1 MIYFTSDWH
10 FNHDKDFI
18 WKKRGYNS
26 VEEMNDDLINKI
38 CSTLEE
44 GDEIWVL
51 GDLVMGDIDRAAA
64 VLSRI
69 PYSVHFLVG
78 NHDTLRRI
86 NLYESLGWANHER
99 VIEVT
104 DGNWDFYL
112 SHYPTITA
120 NYDDA
125 KKHHPLINL
134 HGHTHYQDKFYNDN
148 PYMYNVGVDS
158 QDGYP
163 VSIDKIKADIREK
176 VKEKL
181 NEQE

>member
-38 CSTLEE
+38 CSTLDE
-44 GDEIWVL
+44 GDELWVL
-51 GDLVMGDIDRAAA
+51 GDLVMGDIDNAAA

-78 NHDTLRRI
+78 NHDTLRRV
-86 NLYESLGWANHER
+86 NLYDSLGWVNHER
-99 VIEVT
+99 AIQVT

-112 SHYPTITA
+112 SHYPTVTM
-120 NYDDA
+120 NYDDV

-134 HGHTHYQDKFYNDN
+134 HGHTHYQNKFYNDN

-158 QDGYP
+158 QNGYP
-163 VSIDKIKADIREK
+163 VSIDKIKADI
-176 VKEKL
+176 KEKL

>member
-38 CSTLEE
+38 CSTLDE
-44 GDEIWVL
+44 GDELWVL

-86 NLYESLGWANHER
+86 NLYDSLGWANHGR
-99 VIEVT
+99 TIQVT
-104 DGNWDFYL
+104 DGSWDFYL
-112 SHYPTITA
+112 SHYPTVTM
-120 NYDDA
+120 NYDDV

-134 HGHTHYQDKFYNDN
+134 HGHTHYQNKFYNDN

-158 QDGYP
+158 QNGYP
-163 VSIDKIKADIREK
+163 VSIDKIKADI
-176 VKEKL
+176 KEKL

>member
-38 CSTLEE
+38 CSTLDE
-44 GDEIWVL
+44 GDELWVL
-51 GDLVMGDIDRAAA
+51 GDLVMGDIDKAAA

-78 NHDTLRRI
+78 NHDTLRRV
-86 NLYESLGWANHER
+86 NLYDSLGWVNHER
-99 VIEVT
+99 AIQVT

-112 SHYPTITA
+112 SHYPTVTM
-120 NYDDA
+120 NYDDV

-134 HGHTHYQDKFYNDN
+134 HGHTHYQNKFYNDN

-158 QDGYP
+158 QNGYP
-163 VSIDKIKADIREK
+163 VSIDKIKADI
-176 VKEKL
+176 KEKL

>member
-38 CSTLEE
+38 CSTLDE
-44 GDEIWVL
+44 GDELWVL
-51 GDLVMGDIDRAAA
+51 GDLVMGDIDKAAA

-78 NHDTLRRI
+78 NHDTLRRV
-86 NLYESLGWANHER
+86 NLYDSLGWVNHER
-99 VIEVT
+99 AIQVT

-112 SHYPTITA
+112 SHYPTITM
-120 NYDDA
+120 NYDDV

-134 HGHTHYQDKFYNDN
+134 HGHTHYQNKFYNNN

-163 VSIDKIKADIREK
+163 VSIDKIKADI
-176 VKEKL
+176 KEKL

>member
-38 CSTLEE
+38 CSTLDE
-44 GDEIWVL
+44 GDELWVL
-51 GDLVMGDIDRAAA
+51 GDLVMGDIDKAAA

-78 NHDTLRRI
+78 NHDTLKRV
-86 NLYESLGWANHER
+86 NLYDSLGWINHER
-99 VIEVT
+99 AIQVT

-112 SHYPTITA
+112 SHYPTVTM
-120 NYDDA
+120 NYDDM

-134 HGHTHYQDKFYNDN
+134 HGHTHYQNKFYNDN

-163 VSIDKIKADIREK
+163 VSIDKIKADI
-176 VKEKL
+176 KEKL
-181 NEQE
+181 NG

>member
-38 CSTLEE
+38 CSTLDE
-44 GDEIWVL
+44 GDELWVL

-78 NHDTLRRI
+78 NHDTIRRI
-86 NLYESLGWANHER
+86 NLYDSLGWVNHER
-99 VIEVT
+99 AIQVT
-104 DGNWDFYL
+104 DGSWDFYL
-112 SHYPTITA
+112 SHYPTVTM
-120 NYDDA
+120 NYDDV

-134 HGHTHYQDKFYNDN
+134 HGHTHYQNKFYNDN

-163 VSIDKIKADIREK
+163 VSIDKIKADI
-176 VKEKL
+176 KEKL

>member
-38 CSTLEE
+38 CSTLDE
-44 GDEIWVL
+44 GDELWVL
-51 GDLVMGDIDRAAA
+51 GDLVMGDIDNAAA

-78 NHDTLRRI
+78 NHDTLRRV
-86 NLYESLGWANHER
+86 NLYDSLGWVNHER
-99 VIEVT
+99 AIQVT

-112 SHYPTITA
+112 SHYPTVTM
-120 NYDDA
+120 NYDDV

-134 HGHTHYQDKFYNDN
+134 HGHTHYQNKFYNDN

-163 VSIDKIKADIREK
+163 VSIDKIKADI
-176 VKEKL
+176 KEKL

>member
-26 VEEMNDDLINKI
+26 VEEMNEDLINKI
-38 CSTLEE
+38 CSTLDE
-44 GDEIWVL
+44 GDELWVL
-51 GDLVMGDIDRAAA
+51 GDLVMGDINKAAA

-86 NLYESLGWANHER
+86 NLYDSLGWINHER
-99 VIEVT
+99 AIQVT

-112 SHYPTITA
+112 SHYPTVTM
-120 NYDDA
+120 NYDDV

-134 HGHTHYQDKFYNDN
+134 HGHTHYQNKFYNDN

-163 VSIDKIKADIREK
+163 VSIDKIKADI
-176 VKEKL
+176 KEKL
-181 NEQE
+181 NG

>member
-1 MIYFTSDWH
+1 MIYFTADWH

-38 CSTLEE
+38 CSTLDE
-44 GDEIWVL
+44 GDELWVL
-51 GDLVMGDIDRAAA
+51 GDLVMGDIDKAAA

-78 NHDTLRRI
+78 NHDTLRRV
-86 NLYESLGWANHER
+86 NLYDSLGWVNHER
-99 VIEVT
+99 AIQVT
-104 DGNWDFYL
+104 DGSWDFYL
-112 SHYPTITA
+112 SHYPTVTM
-120 NYDDA
+120 NYDDM
-125 KKHHPLINL
+125 KKYHPLINL
-134 HGHTHYQDKFYNDN
+134 HGHTHYQNKFYNDN

-158 QDGYP
+158 QNGYP
-163 VSIDKIKADIREK
+163 VSIDKIKADI
-176 VKEKL
+176 KEKL

>member
-38 CSTLEE
+38 CSTLDE
-44 GDEIWVL
+44 GDELWVL
-51 GDLVMGDIDRAAA
+51 GDLVMGDIDKAAA

-78 NHDTLRRI
+78 NHDTLKRV
-86 NLYESLGWANHER
+86 NLYNSLGWINHER
-99 VIEVT
+99 TIQVT
-104 DGNWDFYL
+104 DGSWDFYL
-112 SHYPTITA
+112 SHYPTVTM
-120 NYDDA
+120 NYDDV

-134 HGHTHYQDKFYNDN
+134 HGHTHYQNKFYNDN

-158 QDGYP
+158 QNGYP
-163 VSIDKIKADIREK
+163 VSIDKIKADI
-176 VKEKL
+176 KEKL

>member
-38 CSTLEE
+38 CSTLDE
-44 GDEIWVL
+44 GDELWVL
-51 GDLVMGDIDRAAA
+51 GDLVMGDIDKAAA

-78 NHDTLRRI
+78 NHDTLRRV
-86 NLYESLGWANHER
+86 NLYDSLGWVNHER
-99 VIEVT
+99 AIQVT

-112 SHYPTITA
+112 SHYPAVTM
-120 NYDDA
+120 NYDDV

-134 HGHTHYQDKFYNDN
+134 HGHTHYQNKFYNDN

-158 QDGYP
+158 QNGYP
-163 VSIDKIKADIREK
+163 VSIDKIKADI
-176 VKEKL
+176 KEKL

>member
-38 CSTLEE
+38 CSTLDE
-44 GDEIWVL
+44 GDELWVL
-51 GDLVMGDIDRAAA
+51 GDLVMGDINKAAA

-78 NHDTLRRI
+78 NHDTIRRV
-86 NLYESLGWANHER
+86 NLYDSLGWINHER
-99 VIEVT
+99 AIQVT

-112 SHYPTITA
+112 SHYPTVTM
-120 NYDDA
+120 NYDDV

-134 HGHTHYQDKFYNDN
+134 HGHTHYQNKFYNDN

-158 QDGYP
+158 QNGYP
-163 VSIDKIKADIREK
+163 VSIDKIKADI
-176 VKEKL
+176 KEKL

>member
-38 CSTLEE
+38 CSTLDE
-44 GDEIWVL
+44 GDELWVL

-69 PYSVHFLVG
+69 PYSVHFLAG

-86 NLYESLGWANHER
+86 NLYDSLGWVNHGR
-99 VIEVT
+99 AIQVT
-104 DGNWDFYL
+104 DGSWDFYL
-112 SHYPTITA
+112 SHYPTVTM
-120 NYDDA
+120 NYDDV

-134 HGHTHYQDKFYNDN
+134 HGHTHYQNKFYNDN

-158 QDGYP
+158 QNGYP
-163 VSIDKIKADIREK
+163 VSIDKIKADI
-176 VKEKL
+176 KEKL